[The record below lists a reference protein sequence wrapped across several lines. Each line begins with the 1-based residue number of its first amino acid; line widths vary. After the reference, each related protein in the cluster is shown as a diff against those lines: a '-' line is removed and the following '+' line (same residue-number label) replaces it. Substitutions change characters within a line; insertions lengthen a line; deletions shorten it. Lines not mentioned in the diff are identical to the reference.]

1 MSRKTERWQVQL
13 WAAKV
18 PETRYF
24 IEHRHRLQL
33 TPGHYDRRYHVANLQ
48 VEWTYQRDP
57 AGNYALL
64 FVPLLRRETCAQ
76 QLTLQ
81 YDFVPLV
88 ANTPDQGRTGV
99 QFTFDIVV
107 SGPRTQIQYQGSSTT
122 GRGQLSGQFGR
133 DERSVAAELEVE
145 HTGSTESTDQGVH
158 EMATIT
164 RGYHIGAQ
172 GCQALGT
179 RISECHF
186 HQRRSDCRTLTN
198 YANDIVLGQFRIS
211 ALVDGEIQRYWIY
224 TRGERRSLVLS
235 S

>member
-1 MSRKTERWQVQL
+1 MYVTGAMQRRAGKRAVDRQRRTL
-13 WAAKV
+13 LGALGMAALG
-18 PETRYF
+18 
-24 IEHRHRLQL
+24 RLP
-33 TPGHYDRRYHVANLQ
+33 PGLAAAADYRPD
-48 VEWTYQRDP
+48 
-57 AGNYALL
+57 GNDA
-64 FVPLLRRETCAQ
+64 E
-76 QLTLQ
+76 
-81 YDFVPLV
+81 
-88 ANTPDQGRTGV
+88 
-99 QFTFDIVV
+99 
-107 SGPRTQIQYQGSSTT
+107 
-122 GRGQLSGQFGR
+122 LSGQFGR

-179 RISECHF
+179 RIRECHF